1 VRRPPGGR
9 PRAARPPSARRAG
22 PPDGPARYLVVVADS
37 VVGEADAY
45 GPMPRTAAQRY
56 AARIGVDLDDHGIS
70 GVTVTVVA
78 LTTSAVTEPDTAAP
92 SGT

>member
-1 VRRPPGGR
+1 
-9 PRAARPPSARRAG
+9 
-22 PPDGPARYLVVVADS
+22 
-37 VVGEADAY
+37 
-45 GPMPRTAAQRY
+45 MPRTAAHRY

-78 LTTSAVTEPDTAAP
+78 LTTAAVTAPDPAAQ